1 MEEMNETHTD
11 FAGRTR
17 HFVTRLDET
26 PGGLRAEAV
35 ETGKVDGYRFKVVAP
50 SGATGQALWALRQKM
65 SSILNVRH
73 IERENGH
80 RTWSMT
86 HDVLRGRITSSKD
99 SEEPTLIVDGQP
111 LSWEDVGRMLS
122 SYEGFE
128 FEFFIRT

>member
-1 MEEMNETHTD
+1 MEEMKETQTD
-11 FAGRTR
+11 FEGRTR

-35 ETGKVDGYRFKVVAP
+35 EAGKVDGFRFMVVVP
-50 SGATGQALWALRQKM
+50 SGASGQALWTLRQKM
-65 SSILNVRH
+65 SAILNVRH
-73 IERENGH
+73 IERKEGH

-99 SEEPTLIVDGQP
+99 PEEPTLIVDGKP

>member
-35 ETGKVDGYRFKVVAP
+35 EAGKVDGYRFMVVVP
-50 SGATGQALWALRQKM
+50 SGASGQALWTLRQKM
-65 SSILNVRH
+65 STILNIRH
-73 IERENGH
+73 IEREEGH
-80 RTWSMT
+80 RTWTMT

-99 SEEPTLIVDGQP
+99 SEGPTLIVDGKP
-111 LSWEDVGRMLS
+111 ISWEEVGGMLS

>member
-35 ETGKVDGYRFKVVAP
+35 EAGKVDGYRFMVVAP
-50 SGATGQALWALRQKM
+50 SGASGQALWMLRQKM
-65 SSILNVRH
+65 SAILNVRH
-73 IERENGH
+73 IEREDGH
-80 RTWSMT
+80 RAWSMT

-99 SEEPTLIVDGQP
+99 SEEPTLIVDGKP
-111 LSWEDVGRMLS
+111 LSWEEVGRMLS
-122 SYEGFE
+122 AYEGFE
-128 FEFFIRT
+128 FEFFIRA